1 MLVGGITIHSLLGL
15 SIDKN
20 VIVSKSNSIID
31 IWPTIKYMI
40 INEISMVDLQH
51 ACYNAFEVAKIEI

>member
-1 MLVGGITIHSLLGL
+1 L

-40 INEISMVDLQH
+40 IYEISTVNCNML
-51 ACYNAFEVAKIEI
+51 ATNAFEVAKI